1 MNITAKALGPYQ
13 TNCYIVEQNGSSL
26 IIDPGVGA
34 FEFCLAAAPRP
45 LAVLNTHGHFDHVWS
60 NDEISKA
67 LGVPIYIHK
76 DDAFLLQTDYFGIGM
91 PLSRA
96 DFLVSDDGCFS
107 AKGSRQTAPENTNAN
122 QTASTTP
129 ANAHATAG
137 KIFGEN
143 ATAPPKTH
151 AGAQA
156 TAAKIFGGS
165 RSSQTATANT
175 SGANQATITSV
186 TSQNKPRKIEIG
198 DFSFYYFHAPGHTP
212 GSSMIVFNGA
222 IFSGDFI
229 FKNAIGRYDFPF
241 SNARHMKQSLQKFLS
256 TFTDESQIYPGHGKP
271 TSVQNTRIFV
281 QSVLQNTSF

>member
-13 TNCYIVEQNGSSL
+13 TNCYIIEQNGSSL
-26 IIDPGVGA
+26 IVDPGVGA
-34 FEFCLAAAPRP
+34 LEFCLAAAPRP

-60 NDEISKA
+60 NDEISKT

-107 AKGSRQTAPENTNAN
+107 TKGSSQTAPENTNAN

-129 ANAHATAG
+129 ANAHTTAG

-143 ATAPPKTH
+143 ATAP
-151 AGAQA
+151 A
-156 TAAKIFGGS
+156 TAAKIFGSGG
-165 RSSQTATANT
+165 SSQNAAANT
-175 SGANQATITSV
+175 SGANQTASTSA
-186 TSQNKPRKIEIG
+186 TSQNKLRKIEIG

-212 GSSMIVFNGA
+212 GSSMIVFDGA

-241 SNARHMKQSLQKFLS
+241 SNARHMKQSLQNFLS
-256 TFTDESQIYPGHGKP
+256 TFTDESQVYPGHGKP
-271 TSVQNTRIFV
+271 TSVQNARIFV